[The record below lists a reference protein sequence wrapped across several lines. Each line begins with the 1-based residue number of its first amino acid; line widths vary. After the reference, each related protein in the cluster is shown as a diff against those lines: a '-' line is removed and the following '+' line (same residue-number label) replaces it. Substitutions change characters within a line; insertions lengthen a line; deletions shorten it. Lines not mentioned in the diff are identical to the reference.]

1 MDDSSGLISTGFLMV
16 LFAWLILLLVAGW
29 KMYVKGGQPGWV
41 SIIPFLNI
49 FGLLKIVHRPWW
61 WFFLL
66 LIPFVNFFVWI
77 VVMLDLAKAFGHG
90 IGMALVLIFLTA
102 IGYLVLGF
110 GSAQYQLE
118 EDPIF

>member
-49 FGLLKIVHRPWW
+49 NCIVSHRQRHCRNIFKICCLSP
-61 WFFLL
+61 
-66 LIPFVNFFVWI
+66 
-77 VVMLDLAKAFGHG
+77 
-90 IGMALVLIFLTA
+90 
-102 IGYLVLGF
+102 
-110 GSAQYQLE
+110 
-118 EDPIF
+118 